1 MIRLEC
7 INKKL
12 VMSGYSSI
20 KILEKGSF
28 VTCFTAV
35 SSDNEKV
42 VLIVSDNTQE
52 LQTRFD
58 LARKLEDIEGV
69 QKLCGLQKL
78 EIQDSTLEQL
88 EAEYPGIFSKD
99 SHVLTGRYYA
109 TQYNDHVRQLSLPQ
123 KLDFFREL
131 LVLVKQVHDKGVYHM
146 DLKPSNIMVQD
157 GKPVLID
164 FGQSVT
170 EAEVD
175 SVLNTS
181 AYAPKHDVYSC
192 NVIPEK
198 FDIYCLGNIL
208 HEIYT
213 GQPLGY
219 PMTPSSK
226 QAQQIK
232 QTFGLFA
239 QNIIGQMTQRIQ
251 DLRISLQISINHP
264 IFIYN
269 QPMDSET
276 CQLIIV
282 DYYFQTQGEEL
293 IEECHKFTLN
303 DSSYSNVSYDIL
315 PFSQSSSRT
324 SSITTSLKDIFGN
337 TTLSHVD
344 SCSFSIYEDSQIMQ

>member
-1 MIRLEC
+1 MQMRLQYT
-7 INKKL
+7 NKQLHSQSSLCNYK
-12 VMSGYSSI
+12 SI
-20 KILEKGSF
+20 KYLQQGSF
-28 VTCFTAV
+28 ITCFTAV
-35 SSDNEKV
+35 NSESEKV

-58 LARKLEDIEGV
+58 LAKKLGDIDGV
-69 QKLCGLQKL
+69 QKLYGLQKL
-78 EIQDSTLEQL
+78 EIQDSALEQL

-198 FDIYCLGNIL
+198 FDIYCLGNML

-219 PMTPSSK
+219 LLSPSSK
-226 QAQQIK
+226 QKQIQQS
-232 QTFGLFA
+232 
-239 QNIIGQMTQRIQ
+239 IGVLAMDLIGSMTSRIQ
-251 DLRISLQISINHP
+251 DLRLALEYCMEHPLFNCDLSNFVDQCKLIDEFQQQILNYS
-264 IFIYN
+264 F
-269 QPMDSET
+269 
-276 CQLIIV
+276 C
-282 DYYFQTQGEEL
+282 
-293 IEECHKFTLN
+293 IEEDPERIENSSCSSFYSECETLCKTN
-303 DSSYSNVSYDIL
+303 TNVSFRDL
-315 PFSQSSSRT
+315 
-324 SSITTSLKDIFGN
+324 FGN
-337 TTLSHVD
+337 VVLSRIN
-344 SCSFSIYEDSQIMQ
+344 SCLLVIIEESQ

>member
-1 MIRLEC
+1 MNLKYT
-7 INKKL
+7 NTHL
-12 VMSGYSSI
+12 HFNDHWLTYSQI
-20 KILEKGSF
+20 KYLEKGSF

-170 EAEVD
+170 EADVD

-219 PMTPSSK
+219 PLSPSFKQKMIQSVGILTMDLVGLMTSR
-226 QAQQIK
+226 
-232 QTFGLFA
+232 T
-239 QNIIGQMTQRIQ
+239 Q
-251 DLRISLQISINHP
+251 DLRLALEHCIHHPLFPRDAYSLNSQSQANH
-264 IFIYN
+264 FSDQNLNYSFCEE
-269 QPMDSET
+269 SEK
-276 CQLIIV
+276 
-282 DYYFQTQGEEL
+282 EPER
-293 IEECHKFTLN
+293 IEN
-303 DSSYSNVSYDIL
+303 SSYSTVYSDYETLSKTN
-315 PFSQSSSRT
+315 T
-324 SSITTSLKDIFGN
+324 NMSLRDLFGN
-337 TTLSHVD
+337 VALSRIN
-344 SCSFSIYEDSQIMQ
+344 SCQIVFLEDSQ

>member
-1 MIRLEC
+1 MITNYINVKFLEQ
-7 INKKL
+7 
-12 VMSGYSSI
+12 
-20 KILEKGSF
+20 GSF
-28 VTCFTAV
+28 ITCFTAV
-35 SSDNEKV
+35 NSDNEKV
-42 VLIVSDNTQE
+42 VLIVSDNIQE

-58 LARKLEDIEGV
+58 LARKLGDIEGV
-69 QKLCGLQKL
+69 QKLYGLQKL
-78 EIQDSTLEQL
+78 EIQDSALEQL

-131 LVLVKQVHDKGVYHM
+131 LVLVKQIHDKGVYHM

-198 FDIYCLGNIL
+198 FDIYCLGNML

-219 PMTPSSK
+219 PMTPSSR

-251 DLRISLQISINHP
+251 DLRISLESCLKHPLFVYKQETSLEKSQQILSEYVFCLYGDQQTDQQIEGNKQVINT
-264 IFIYN
+264 
-269 QPMDSET
+269 S
-276 CQLIIV
+276 
-282 DYYFQTQGEEL
+282 
-293 IEECHKFTLN
+293 
-303 DSSYSNVSYDIL
+303 SSYS
-315 PFSQSSSRT
+315 SSSFDVPQT
-324 SSITTSLKDIFGN
+324 LNQTTTNTTNSLRDLFGN
-337 TTLSHVD
+337 VTLSRIN
-344 SCSFSIYEDSQIMQ
+344 SCILSVQEESQQ

>member
-1 MIRLEC
+1 MLRVAFTSFRKIS
-7 INKKL
+7 IQ
-12 VMSGYSSI
+12 GYNNI

-35 SSDNEKV
+35 NSESEKV
-42 VLIVSDNTQE
+42 VLIVSDNIQE

-58 LARKLEDIEGV
+58 LAGKLEGIEGV
-69 QKLCGLQKL
+69 QKLHGLQKL

-88 EAEYPGIFSKD
+88 EAEYPSIFSKD

-198 FDIYCLGNIL
+198 FDIYCLGNML

-226 QAQQIK
+226 QKMIQSTGIL
-232 QTFGLFA
+232 TMDLVGL
-239 QNIIGQMTQRIQ
+239 MTSRIQ
-251 DLRISLQISINHP
+251 DFRLDLQYSIDHP
-264 IFIYN
+264 LFVSDLKDL
-269 QPMDSET
+269 DSCE
-276 CQLIIV
+276 QLINQFSHKILNYS
-282 DYYFQTQGEEL
+282 YYLETVEDE
-293 IEECHKFTLN
+293 IEN
-303 DSSYSNVSYDIL
+303 
-315 PFSQSSSRT
+315 SSSSFYSECET
-324 SSITTSLKDIFGN
+324 LCKTNTNTSLKDLFGN
-337 TTLSHVD
+337 VVLSRIGSCLLFVSD
-344 SCSFSIYEDSQIMQ
+344 SSE

>member
-1 MIRLEC
+1 MLRVAFTSFRKIT
-7 INKKL
+7 IQ
-12 VMSGYSSI
+12 GYNNI

-42 VLIVSDNTQE
+42 VLIVSDNIQE

-78 EIQDSTLEQL
+78 EIQDSALEQL

-131 LVLVKQVHDKGVYHM
+131 LVLVKQVHDRGVYHM

-198 FDIYCLGNIL
+198 FDIYCLGNML

-219 PMTPSSK
+219 PLSPSFKQKMIQSVGILTMDLVGLMTS
-226 QAQQIK
+226 
-232 QTFGLFA
+232 
-239 QNIIGQMTQRIQ
+239 RIQ
-251 DLRISLQISINHP
+251 DFRLDLQYSINHP
-264 IFIYN
+264 LFTS
-269 QPMDSET
+269 DSKET
-276 CQLIIV
+276 DSCQQLI
-282 DYYFQTQGEEL
+282 DQFS
-293 IEECHKFTLN
+293 HKIL
-303 DSSYSNVSYDIL
+303 SYSYYLETVEDEIENSY
-315 PFSQSSSRT
+315 SSFYSECET
-324 SSITTSLKDIFGN
+324 LCKTNTNTSLKDLFGN
-337 TTLSHVD
+337 VVLSRIGSCLLIVSD
-344 SCSFSIYEDSQIMQ
+344 SSE

>member
-12 VMSGYSSI
+12 AMSGCSSI

-35 SSDNEKV
+35 NSESEKV
-42 VLIVSDNTQE
+42 VLIVSDNIQE

-58 LARKLEDIEGV
+58 LAGKLEGIEGV
-69 QKLCGLQKL
+69 QKLYGLQKL

-198 FDIYCLGNIL
+198 FDIYCLGNML

-219 PMTPSSK
+219 PLSSSTK
-226 QAQQIK
+226 QKLQQQSIGVLAPDLI
-232 QTFGLFA
+232 GLM
-239 QNIIGQMTQRIQ
+239 ISRIQ
-251 DLRISLQISINHP
+251 NVRLALEHCIQHPVFTCDLS
-264 IFIYN
+264 
-269 QPMDSET
+269 DSSDQ
-276 CQLIIV
+276 QLI
-282 DYYFQTQGEEL
+282 DQFQHQIFDCSFCVEEE
-293 IEECHKFTLN
+293 IERFENSSCSSFYSDETLCKTN
-303 DSSYSNVSYDIL
+303 TNV
-315 PFSQSSSRT
+315 
-324 SSITTSLKDIFGN
+324 SLKDLFGN
-337 TTLSHVD
+337 IVLSRVN
-344 SCSFSIYEDSQIMQ
+344 SCQLVVEESQ

>member
-1 MIRLEC
+1 MSVNTQLIGQY
-7 INKKL
+7 ISNGKL
-12 VMSGYSSI
+12 QNFQFV
-20 KILEKGSF
+20 EQGSF
-28 VTCFTAV
+28 ITCFTAV
-35 SSDNEKV
+35 NSDNEKV
-42 VLIVSDNTQE
+42 VLIVSDNIQE

-58 LARKLEDIEGV
+58 LARKLGDIEGV
-69 QKLCGLQKL
+69 QKLYGLQKL
-78 EIQDSTLEQL
+78 EIQDSALEQL

-146 DLKPSNIMVQD
+146 DLKPSNIMVED

-198 FDIYCLGNIL
+198 FDIYCLGNML

-213 GQPLGY
+213 GQPLQN
-219 PMTPSSK
+219 PLTPGSK
-226 QAQQIK
+226 QFTQTQQQLGFTAFNMIAMMTK
-232 QTFGLFA
+232 REQIMRSPLQIILSDLNDEFENSKLGQESNFVETNCGSYENLPVNSSPLRQTVYFLFDTDEEDSVQFCY
-239 QNIIGQMTQRIQ
+239 QNWARKSTKDVIFCDDGEV
-251 DLRISLQISINHP
+251 LFSCVNSCEISLDEN
-264 IFIYN
+264 F
-269 QPMDSET
+269 
-276 CQLIIV
+276 
-282 DYYFQTQGEEL
+282 
-293 IEECHKFTLN
+293 
-303 DSSYSNVSYDIL
+303 
-315 PFSQSSSRT
+315 
-324 SSITTSLKDIFGN
+324 
-337 TTLSHVD
+337 
-344 SCSFSIYEDSQIMQ
+344 